1 MRCDAMHWREMG
13 ASPSG
18 QLGERSGQC
27 SGEWT
32 PGAATQGK
40 TANWRMQK
48 AGPHWRVGP
57 GIWQH
62 RAATPDLKWASLHG
76 SALGMPMHNLKIS
89 LLFWSNGRLF
99 TLSPNM
105 SPTRQSTT
113 GGQPLY
119 DLAISPFT
127 IPQSLQ
133 LSLSLSG
140 QTLHG
145 PAPIT
150 GDDGSETNH

>member
-1 MRCDAMHWREMG
+1 MRCDALARDGSESQWAVGGTKWAVQWGVDTGGCHAGENRQLEDAEGRTALACG
-13 ASPSG
+13 AWD
-18 QLGERSGQC
+18 L
-27 SGEWT
+27 
-32 PGAATQGK
+32 ATQGRN
-40 TANWRMQK
+40 ARPEVGLASWLG
-48 AGPHWRVGP
+48 AG
-57 GIWQH
+57 I
-62 RAATPDLKWASLHG
+62 
-76 SALGMPMHNLKIS
+76 PMHNLKIS
-89 LLFWSNGRLF
+89 LLFWSNGRLL